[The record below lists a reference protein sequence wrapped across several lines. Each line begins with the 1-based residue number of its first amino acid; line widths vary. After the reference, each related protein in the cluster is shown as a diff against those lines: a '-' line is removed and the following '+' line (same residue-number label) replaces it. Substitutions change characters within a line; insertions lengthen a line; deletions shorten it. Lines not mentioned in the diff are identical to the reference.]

1 MNIAL
6 IGYGQMG
13 KCIEAVAEERGHNIV
28 TRVDPVGGDA
38 EALTAAAAGQANGA
52 IEFSVPGAV
61 LANIKM
67 YSELGLNAIIGT
79 TGWYDDLETARTIV
93 ESGNIGLL
101 YGPNFSIGAH
111 LFFKLVS
118 QAARLSSPISEYD
131 ILGYEL
137 HHKKKK
143 DSPSG
148 TALSI
153 ARIILEN
160 NDRKTS
166 LVTEKLDRAI
176 KPNELHFASVRGGS
190 LPGIHKVLLDS
201 KADTIELT
209 HTARSRKGFALGAVM
224 ALEWLEGKRG
234 FFNVEN
240 FISEIFKD

>member
-13 KCIEAVAEERGHNIV
+13 KQIETVAQERGHQIV

-38 EALTAAAAGQANGA
+38 ATLSKAAADEADGA
-52 IEFSVPGAV
+52 IEFSVPSAV
-61 LANIKM
+61 SANVKM
-67 YSELGLNAIIGT
+67 YNDFNLNAVVGT
-79 TGWYDDLETARTIV
+79 TGWYDELQRVREVV

-118 QAARLSSPISEYD
+118 QASRLSSPIKEYD

-153 ARIILEN
+153 ARLIMEN

-176 KPNELHFASVRGGS
+176 EPNELHFASVRGGS
-190 LPGIHKVLLDS
+190 LPGVHKVLLDS
-201 KADTIELT
+201 EADTIELT

-234 FFNVEN
+234 LFNVED
-240 FISEIFKD
+240 FIGEIFKD